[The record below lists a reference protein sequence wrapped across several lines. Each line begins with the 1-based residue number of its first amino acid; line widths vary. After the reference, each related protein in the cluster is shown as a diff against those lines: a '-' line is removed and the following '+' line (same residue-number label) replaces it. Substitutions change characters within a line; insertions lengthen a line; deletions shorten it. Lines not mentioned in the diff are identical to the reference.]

1 MDSQRMTSLTENLGG
16 EREGEVDSVRKVV
29 TASVIGT
36 AIEWYDFFLYATAAA
51 LVFNVL
57 FFPSSDPLTGTLAAF
72 ATYAVGFAVRP
83 IGGVVFGHLGD
94 RIGRKAVLVTTLL
107 LMGTSTFLIGCLP
120 SYDTIGIWA
129 PILLVLLRMVQGFG
143 AGAEFTGAILMVVER
158 TSARRR
164 GFFGSW
170 PQTGVALGLI
180 AATGIFALVAT
191 LPAAQLQSWGWR
203 VPFLLSGVIVGVGL
217 YIRLRL
223 LETPAFRE
231 IKAQRSVAKAP
242 VMEVIRTAP
251 KSLLAVMGAR
261 FADNAVLYVGT
272 AFVLAYA
279 VEALDLPKTVALNGV
294 LIASAV
300 QIALIP
306 VFGALSDRVG
316 RRPVYAGGAAFSM
329 LFAFPFFWLLDTES
343 TPLIWIAIALL
354 VGVGYAAMAGS
365 QPAFFSEL
373 FETRVR
379 YSGIAFAREVTAVLG
394 GASPLIATALL
405 AAGAVWGIGAFL
417 AGMCAVTVISV
428 LLTPETNRRRL
439 SASDSG
445 AARAPQARAPSASPV
460 PVGARLASESE
471 RGLHDAQS

>member
-1 MDSQRMTSLTENLGG
+1 MDSHRSASLTEELGG
-16 EREGEVDSVRKVV
+16 EREGDVDSVRKVV

-51 LVFNVL
+51 LVFNEL
-57 FFPSSDPLTGTLAAF
+57 FFPSSEPLTGTLAAF

-83 IGGVVFGHLGD
+83 IGGIVFGHLGD
-94 RIGRKAVLVTTLL
+94 KIGRKAVLVSTLL

-120 SYDTIGIWA
+120 TFDAIGVWA
-129 PILLVLLRMVQGFG
+129 PVLLVLLRMVQGFG

-158 TSARRR
+158 TPAHRR

-180 AATGIFALVAT
+180 AATGMFALVAT
-191 LPAAQLQSWGWR
+191 LPAAQLNSWGWR
-203 VPFLLSGVIVGVGL
+203 IPFLLSGAIVGVGL

-231 IKAQRSVAKAP
+231 LKAQHEVAKAP
-242 VMEVIRTAP
+242 VLEVIRTAP

-261 FADNAVLYVGT
+261 FADNAVLYVGS

-279 VEALDLPKTVALNGV
+279 VEALELPKTVALYGV
-294 LIASAV
+294 LIASAI

-306 VFGALSDRVG
+306 VFGALSDRIG

-343 TPLIWIAIALL
+343 TALIWLAIALL
-354 VGVGYAAMAGS
+354 VGVAYAAMAGS

-379 YSGIAFAREVTAVLG
+379 YSGIALARETTAVLG

-428 LLTPETNRRRL
+428 LLTPETSGRRPA
-439 SASDSG
+439 ASSGAG
-445 AARAPQARAPSASPV
+445 AARPAAARPPSAPAPV
-460 PVGARLASESE
+460 PVGARGV
-471 RGLHDAQS
+471 RDAEH

>member
-1 MDSQRMTSLTENLGG
+1 LTEELGG
-16 EREGEVDSVRKVV
+16 EDEGDVDSVRKVV

-51 LVFNVL
+51 LVFNEL
-57 FFPSSDPLTGTLAAF
+57 FFPSSEPLAGTLAAF

-83 IGGVVFGHLGD
+83 IGGIVFGHLGD
-94 RIGRKAVLVTTLL
+94 KIGRKAVLVSTLL

-120 SYDTIGIWA
+120 SFDAIGVWA
-129 PILLVLLRMVQGFG
+129 PVLLVILRMVQGFG
-143 AGAEFTGAILMVVER
+143 AGAEFTGAVLMVVER
-158 TSARRR
+158 TPARRR

-180 AATGIFALVAT
+180 AATGVFALVAT
-191 LPAAQLQSWGWR
+191 LPAAQLNSWGWR
-203 VPFLLSGVIVGVGL
+203 IPFLLSGLIVGVGL

-231 IKAQRSVAKAP
+231 LKAQREIAKAP
-242 VMEVIRTAP
+242 VLEVIRTAP

-261 FADNAVLYVGT
+261 FADNAVLYVGS

-279 VEALDLPKTVALNGV
+279 VEALELPETVALNGV
-294 LIASAV
+294 LIASAI
-300 QIALIP
+300 QIVLIP
-306 VFGALSDRVG
+306 VFGALSDRIG

-343 TPLIWIAIALL
+343 TALIWLAIALL
-354 VGVGYAAMAGS
+354 VGVAYAAMAGS

-379 YSGIAFAREVTAVLG
+379 YSGIALARETTAVLG

-428 LLTPETNRRRL
+428 LLTPETNGRRL
-439 SASDSG
+439 APSTGAG
-445 AARAPQARAPSASPV
+445 AAARPAAARRAGGSDATPV
-460 PVGARLASESE
+460 PVGARGV
-471 RGLHDAQS
+471 RDAEH

>member
-1 MDSQRMTSLTENLGG
+1 LTEELGG
-16 EREGEVDSVRKVV
+16 EGEGDVDSVRRVV

-51 LVFNVL
+51 LVFNEL
-57 FFPSSDPLTGTLAAF
+57 FFPASEPLTGTLAAF

-94 RIGRKAVLVTTLL
+94 KIGRKAVLVSTLL

-120 SYDTIGIWA
+120 SFDAIGVWA

-158 TSARRR
+158 TPARRR

-180 AATGIFALVAT
+180 AATGVFALVAT
-191 LPAAQLQSWGWR
+191 LPAAQLSSWGWR
-203 VPFLLSGVIVGVGL
+203 IPFLLSGAIVGVGL

-231 IKAQRSVAKAP
+231 LKAQREVAKAP
-242 VMEVIRTAP
+242 VLEVIKTAP

-261 FADNAVLYVGT
+261 FADNAVLYVGS

-279 VEALDLPKTVALNGV
+279 VEALDLPNTVALHGV
-294 LIASAV
+294 LIASAL
-300 QIALIP
+300 QIVLIP

-329 LFAFPFFWLLDTES
+329 LFAFPFFWLLDTGS
-343 TPLIWIAIALL
+343 TALIWLAIALL
-354 VGVGYAAMAGS
+354 VGVAYAAMAGS

-379 YSGIAFAREVTAVLG
+379 YSGIALARETTAILG

-439 SASDSG
+439 
-445 AARAPQARAPSASPV
+445 AAGDAATARPAAPRRVGGPEAPV
-460 PVGARLASESE
+460 PVGAQGVR
-471 RGLHDAQS
+471 DAEH

>member
-1 MDSQRMTSLTENLGG
+1 MDSHRSASLTEELGG
-16 EREGEVDSVRKVV
+16 EREGDVDSVRKVV

-51 LVFNVL
+51 LVFNEL
-57 FFPSSDPLTGTLAAF
+57 FFPSSEPLTGTLAAF

-83 IGGVVFGHLGD
+83 IGGIVFGHLGD
-94 RIGRKAVLVTTLL
+94 KIGRKAVLVSTLL

-120 SYDTIGIWA
+120 TFDAIGVWA
-129 PILLVLLRMVQGFG
+129 PVLLVLLRMVQGFG

-158 TSARRR
+158 TPAHRR

-180 AATGIFALVAT
+180 AATGMFALVAT
-191 LPAAQLQSWGWR
+191 LPAAQLNSWGWR
-203 VPFLLSGVIVGVGL
+203 IPFLLSGAIVGVGL

-231 IKAQRSVAKAP
+231 LKAQHEVAKAP
-242 VMEVIRTAP
+242 VLEVIRTAP

-261 FADNAVLYVGT
+261 FADNAVLYVGS

-279 VEALDLPKTVALNGV
+279 VEALELPKTVALYGV
-294 LIASAV
+294 LIASAI

-306 VFGALSDRVG
+306 VFGALSDRIG

-343 TPLIWIAIALL
+343 TALIWLAIALL
-354 VGVGYAAMAGS
+354 VGVAYAAMAGS

-379 YSGIAFAREVTAVLG
+379 YSGIALARETTAVLG

-428 LLTPETNRRRL
+428 LLTPETSGRRL
-439 SASDSG
+439 AASSGAG
-445 AARAPQARAPSASPV
+445 AARPAEARPPSAPAPV
-460 PVGARLASESE
+460 PVGARGV
-471 RGLHDAQS
+471 RDAEH

>member
-1 MDSQRMTSLTENLGG
+1 MDSHRSASLAEELGG
-16 EREGEVDSVRKVV
+16 EREGDVDSVRKVV

-51 LVFNVL
+51 LVFNEL
-57 FFPSSDPLTGTLAAF
+57 FFPSSEPLTGTLAAF

-83 IGGVVFGHLGD
+83 IGGIVFGHLGD
-94 RIGRKAVLVTTLL
+94 KIGRKAVLVSTLL

-120 SYDTIGIWA
+120 SFDAIGVWA
-129 PILLVLLRMVQGFG
+129 PVLLVLLRMVQGFG

-158 TSARRR
+158 TPAHRR

-180 AATGIFALVAT
+180 AATGMFALVAT
-191 LPAAQLQSWGWR
+191 LPAAQLNSWGWR
-203 VPFLLSGVIVGVGL
+203 IPFLLSGAIVGVGL

-231 IKAQRSVAKAP
+231 LKAQHEVAKAP
-242 VMEVIRTAP
+242 VLEVIRTAP

-261 FADNAVLYVGT
+261 FADNAVLYVGS

-279 VEALDLPKTVALNGV
+279 VEALELPKTVALYGV
-294 LIASAV
+294 LIASAI
-300 QIALIP
+300 QIVLIP
-306 VFGALSDRVG
+306 VFGALSDRIG

-329 LFAFPFFWLLDTES
+329 LFAFPFFWLLDTGS
-343 TPLIWIAIALL
+343 TALIWLAIALL
-354 VGVGYAAMAGS
+354 VGVAYAAMAGS

-379 YSGIAFAREVTAVLG
+379 YSGIALARETTAVLG

-428 LLTPETNRRRL
+428 LLTPETSGRRL
-439 SASDSG
+439 TASSGAG
-445 AARAPQARAPSASPV
+445 AARPAAARRAGGSVAAPV
-460 PVGARLASESE
+460 PVGARGV
-471 RGLHDAQS
+471 RDAEH

>member
-1 MDSQRMTSLTENLGG
+1 MDSHRSASLTEELGG
-16 EREGEVDSVRKVV
+16 EGEGDVDSVRKVV

-51 LVFNVL
+51 LVFNEL
-57 FFPSSDPLTGTLAAF
+57 FFPASEPLTGTLAAF

-83 IGGVVFGHLGD
+83 IGGIVFGHLGD
-94 RIGRKAVLVTTLL
+94 KIGRKAVLVSTLL

-120 SYDTIGIWA
+120 TFDTIGVWA
-129 PILLVLLRMVQGFG
+129 PVLLVVLRMVQGFG

-180 AATGIFALVAT
+180 AATGMFTLVAT
-191 LPAAQLQSWGWR
+191 LPAAQLNSWGWR
-203 VPFLLSGVIVGVGL
+203 IPFLLSGAIVGVGL

-231 IKAQRSVAKAP
+231 LKAQREVAKAP
-242 VMEVIRTAP
+242 VLEVIRTAP

-261 FADNAVLYVGT
+261 FADNAVLYVGS

-279 VEALDLPKTVALNGV
+279 VEALELPKTVALNGV
-294 LIASAV
+294 LIASAI
-300 QIALIP
+300 QIVLIP
-306 VFGALSDRVG
+306 LFGALSDRIG

-329 LFAFPFFWLLDTES
+329 LFAFPFFWLLDTGS
-343 TPLIWIAIALL
+343 TALIWLAIALL
-354 VGVGYAAMAGS
+354 VGVAYAAMAGS

-379 YSGIAFAREVTAVLG
+379 YSGIALARETTAVLG

-428 LLTPETNRRRL
+428 LLTPETNGRRL
-439 SASDSG
+439 APSTDAG
-445 AARAPQARAPSASPV
+445 AARPAAARPPSAATPV
-460 PVGARLASESE
+460 PVGARGV
-471 RGLHDAQS
+471 RDAEH